1 MPTSIKARAAGL
13 VAFAVLAAAVPA
25 AAQQPVSAPA
35 GPGLTMEQAVATARE
50 NNPDLQATRND
61 ATVSRSAVRAAHADF
76 LPSADAS
83 AGFGYTA
90 PGVQRFGSVAF
101 GERPEYYSSNWN
113 VSLGYQ
119 MSGAKLLQPR
129 IARAQETAT
138 LARIQGYEANLVMQ
152 VRQQYLTALQT
163 AEVAAQAQ
171 REVERT
177 REHERLAQA
186 RLQVGTGT
194 PLDLRRAEVERGR
207 AEANLVQQQ
216 NAYETELLRLGL
228 YMGTE
233 LPAGTRLSSTFELSE
248 PAWTAPQLVAMALE
262 NNPNL
267 LTARANTG
275 AAAGQV
281 RVARSA
287 YLPSLNLQVG
297 MTGSVYS
304 AGNIDPLVQSQ
315 LGSMQGAFSSCTES
329 NALRA
334 AVGLSTADCSRF
346 DTTDPAVRAAIR
358 REVAEGNPNFPFGY
372 ERQPLQ
378 ASMSISLPLF
388 DGLNRER
395 RVEEARVAEADARL
409 AVTAQEQRLTAD
421 VRAGLLS
428 LQTAYRI
435 AALQRQVAE
444 NAAEE
449 LRMSRERFRLGAS
462 ASLEVT
468 DAQTRL
474 AEAER
479 AVIDAVYTYHKSLAA
494 LEALVGRTLR

>member
-1 MPTSIKARAAGL
+1 MSISFFARAAGPL
-13 VAFAVLAAAVPA
+13 VLSAAMALPA
-25 AAQQPVSAPA
+25 AAQQRADST
-35 GPGLTMEQAVATARE
+35 GPGLTMEQAVAAARE
-50 NNPDLQATRND
+50 NNPDMAATRND
-61 ATVSRSAVRAAHADF
+61 AVTSRAAVRAARADF
-76 LPSADAS
+76 LPSADVS

-90 PGVQRFGSVAF
+90 PGVQRFGSEVF

-113 VSLGYQ
+113 LGLNYQ

-138 LARIQGYEANLVMQ
+138 TARIAGYEADLVMQ

-163 AEVAAQAQ
+163 SEVATQAQ

-186 RLQVGTGT
+186 RLEVGTGT
-194 PLDLRRAEVERGR
+194 PLDLRRAQVERGR

-228 YMGTE
+228 LMGVQ
-233 LPAGTRLSSTFELSE
+233 LPDGARLSSAFELFE
-248 PAWTAPQLVAMALE
+248 PRWTAQELVGMALE
-262 NNPNL
+262 NNPGL

-275 AAAGQV
+275 AANTQV
-281 RVARSA
+281 RAARSA
-287 YLPSLNLQVG
+287 YLPSLNFQVG
-297 MTGSVYS
+297 LVGSVYS
-304 AGNIDPLVQSQ
+304 AGNIDPLVQQQ
-315 LGSMQGAFSSCTES
+315 LGGLQGAFASCNEN
-329 NALRA
+329 NALRVA
-334 AVGLSTADCSRF
+334 AGLSPVSCAQFNTE
-346 DTTDPAVRAAIR
+346 DPVVRAAVR
-358 REVAEGNPNFPFGY
+358 RQVEEGNPSFPFGY

-395 RVEEARVAEADARL
+395 RVTEARVAESDARL

-421 VRAGLLS
+421 VRAGLLTM
-428 LQTAYRI
+428 QTAYRA
-435 AALQRQVAE
+435 AALQREVAA

-449 LRMSRERFRLGAS
+449 LRMARERFRLGAT